1 MKNTKISETQQDINV
16 INAYN
21 APQYMFEG
29 IPSKYRSFF
38 EFDVAL
44 IKERHKDSEGEAP
57 SVILHKAYF
66 EVH

>member
-1 MKNTKISETQQDINV
+1 MKNTKTVEAKQDIKV

-21 APQYMFEG
+21 GTEFMFEG
-29 IPSKYRSFF
+29 IPSKYKNFF

-44 IKERHKDSEGEAP
+44 IKELRKGSAGKESD
-57 SVILHKAYF
+57 VILHKAYF